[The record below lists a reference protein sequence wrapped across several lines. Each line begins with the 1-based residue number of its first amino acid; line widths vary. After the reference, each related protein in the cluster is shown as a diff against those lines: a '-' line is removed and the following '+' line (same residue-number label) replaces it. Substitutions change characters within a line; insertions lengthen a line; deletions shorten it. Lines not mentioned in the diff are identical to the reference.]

1 MTDKSQQLNCPMVE
15 LQSWSSSTALS
26 MQRSMDKLEV
36 NTAFVRTGK
45 RCEWIISLGIIVGPM
60 VRIYL
65 TAIVGISHKHKM
77 RLNRPERFRVFHFV
91 IAEDIRYTDVTTTR
105 SKCNRCFFFFREE
118 GEEGGNVVVVVYVA
132 ALTGTRA
139 RNQCLSQCQAKISRD
154 WSTSTSHISTHRME
168 WK

>member
-105 SKCNRCFFFFREE
+105 SKCNRCFFFSEKREKR
-118 GEEGGNVVVVVYVA
+118 VA
-132 ALTGTRA
+132 TSLSSSTWRRWRAHAREISALV
-139 RNQCLSQCQAKISRD
+139 NAKRKSLVID
-154 WSTSTSHISTHRME
+154 PHPHRT
-168 WK
+168 